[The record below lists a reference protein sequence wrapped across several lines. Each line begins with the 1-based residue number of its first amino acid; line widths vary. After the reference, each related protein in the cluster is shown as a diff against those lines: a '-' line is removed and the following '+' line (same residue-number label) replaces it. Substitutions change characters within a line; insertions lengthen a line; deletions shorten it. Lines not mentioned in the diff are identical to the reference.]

1 MRNLEDD
8 SHFQIERVKSR
19 LKNNKEIFDAKMELE
34 NLIKN
39 GIIGSN
45 KQLERKQI
53 NANSTENRSRRSKS
67 VRPKFLL
74 KKGRQSKRKKKKRKN
89 YSKKIRTQ

>member
-19 LKNNKEIFDAKMELE
+19 LKNNNEIFDAKLELE

-74 KKGRQSKRKKKKRKN
+74 KQGRQSKRKKKRKN
-89 YSKKIRTQ
+89 YSKKIRI